1 MRSNVEVGRLVRNG
15 AVRGLCRKGAAPYI
29 AATMSEL
36 SAALEAGR
44 QSGGLLESS
53 KANIEAL
60 LASGPEEFERASI
73 GELVVAG
80 NWEELNNRFFRTLAF
95 GTGGLRGKTIGA
107 VVTTAERGIPQ
118 AMGRPEFPC
127 TGTNAMNYFNISRA
141 TQGLVNYVK
150 KWAEHE
156 KLPYRPRI
164 CISYDTRFFSR
175 EFADLTARVITG
187 LGCDALVFAE
197 PRPTPELS
205 FSVRQRGAQ
214 AGINITASHNPPAYN
229 GYKVYFND
237 GGQVIEPHASGI
249 IAEVNAVSSA
259 CFDPLPTD
267 QQGRREELGPEMDE
281 SYLDRLEKVVL
292 DPGVVAAEKG
302 LKIVYSPLHG
312 VGASIIMP
320 LLQRL
325 GFDVTAVPEQ
335 LVPDSRFPTVKS
347 PNPEYAEA
355 LTLAISLA
363 DRIGADLVLATDPD
377 DDRMGVA
384 VRGRDGGMH
393 LLTGNQIGSMLAFY
407 RAQRMFDVG
416 ILNEQN
422 KARGVIIKT
431 YVTTD
436 LQKAVAEHFGLRCV
450 ETLTGFK
457 YNAAKLR
464 QYEEA
469 IPEELRRDYTHLPEE
484 ETRRL
489 RLEHSS
495 LLVMGGEESYGY
507 TLSDFARDKDANA
520 AVAAFAEVV
529 AHARSRGLTA
539 VEYLDEIFAVLGVHL
554 ERGESLVF
562 EGAEGAARIAK
573 LAASYAA
580 NPPSVMDGSAVIK
593 VENFATDVIHD
604 VEGERIPAEG
614 MIIFTLADGRRA
626 AVRPSGTEPKIK
638 YYIFG
643 VEKPGGGRM
652 TAAGVEAARVRVEA
666 GIDRLWDWLHAD
678 ATRRAE
684 A

>member
-1 MRSNVEVGRLVRNG
+1 MSDLSKTLQEAEN
-15 AVRGLCRKGAAPYI
+15 RGL
-29 AATMSEL
+29 L
-36 SAALEAGR
+36 L
-44 QSGGLLESS
+44 QSSL
-53 KANIEAL
+53 ANIRTV
-60 LASGPEEFERASI
+60 LASGPSAAERESIEELAT
-73 GELVVAG
+73 AG
-80 NWEELNNRFFRTLAF
+80 NWAELDNRFFRTLAF

-107 VVTTAERGIPQ
+107 VVTAAERGVPQ
-118 AMGRPEFPC
+118 ALDRPEFPC
-127 TGTNAMNYFNISRA
+127 TGTNAMNYRNISRA
-141 TQGLVNYVK
+141 TRGLVAYVK
-150 KWAEHE
+150 KWAERE
-156 KLPYRPRI
+156 KLSHRPRI
-164 CISYDTRFFSR
+164 CISYDTRYFSR
-175 EFADLTARVITG
+175 EFADLAAKVITG
-187 LGCDALVFAE
+187 SGCDALVFSA

-205 FSVRQRGAQ
+205 FAIRQRGAA

-237 GGQVIEPHASGI
+237 GGQVVAPHDAGI
-249 IAEVNAVSSA
+249 IAEVNSVKDADYS
-259 CFDPLPTD
+259 PLPAAE
-267 QQGRREELGPEMDE
+267 QGHREDLGAEMDE
-281 SYLDRLEKVVL
+281 AYLDRLERVVL
-292 DPGVVAAEKG
+292 DPDLVAREKG

-335 LVPDSRFPTVKS
+335 LVPDSRFPTVES

-355 LTLAISLA
+355 LTMAMKLA
-363 DRIGADLVLATDPD
+363 DRIGADLVMATDPD

-384 VRGRDGGMH
+384 VRDAAGKMQ

-407 RAQRMFDVG
+407 RAQRMFELG
-416 ILNEQN
+416 ILDASD
-422 KARGVIIKT
+422 KSRGVIIKT

-464 QYEEA
+464 KYEEQ
-469 IPEELRRDYTHLPEE
+469 IPAALRADYAHLSEE

-529 AHARSRGLTA
+529 AYARSRGMTP
-539 VEYLDEIFAVLGVHL
+539 VEYLDEIFATLGVYL

-562 EGAEGAARIAK
+562 EGAEGAALIAK
-573 LAASYAA
+573 LAESYAK
-580 NPPSVMDGSAVIK
+580 NPPLEMDGSAVVK
-593 VENFATDVIHD
+593 VDNFGVDVIFD
-604 VEGERIPAEG
+604 SEGDRVPSEA
-614 MIIFTLADGRRA
+614 MIIFTLADGRRC

-643 VEKPGGGRM
+643 VEKPPGRKF
-652 TAAGVEAARVRVEA
+652 AAAEVASARERVQDGV
-666 GIDRLWDWLHAD
+666 DRLWDWLHAD
-678 ATRRAE
+678 AQRRAK

>member
-1 MRSNVEVGRLVRNG
+1 
-15 AVRGLCRKGAAPYI
+15 
-29 AATMSEL
+29 MSDL
-36 SAALEAGR
+36 SQVLMAGR
-44 QSGGLLESS
+44 DGGALLESS
-53 KANIEAL
+53 LANIEAL
-60 LASGPEEFERASI
+60 LAAQPRDYERAAI
-73 GELVVAG
+73 EELAAAAD
-80 NWEELNNRFFRTLAF
+80 WEELNNRFFRTLAF

-107 VVTTAERGIPQ
+107 VVTAAERGTPQ
-118 AMGRPEFPC
+118 AMDRPEFPC

-141 TQGLVNYVK
+141 TQGLVAYVLD
-150 KWAEHE
+150 WAARE
-156 KLPYRPRI
+156 KLPHRPRI

-175 EFADLTARVITG
+175 EFADLTAQVITD

-197 PRPTPELS
+197 PRPTPQLS
-205 FSVRQRGAQ
+205 FAVRQRGAQ
-214 AGINITASHNPPAYN
+214 AGINITASHNPPGYN
-229 GYKVYFND
+229 GYKVYFDD
-237 GGQVIEPHASGI
+237 GGQVVEPHASGI
-249 IAEVNAVSSA
+249 IARVNAVRSA
-259 CFDPLPTD
+259 HYEPRPEAER
-267 QQGRREELGPEMDE
+267 GRRETLGPEMDE
-281 SYLDRLEKVVL
+281 AYLDRLEKVVL
-292 DPGVVAAEKG
+292 DPAVVAQEKG
-302 LKIVYSPLHG
+302 LQIVYSPLHG

-325 GFDVTAVPEQ
+325 GFTVTAVPEQ

-355 LTLAISLA
+355 LTMAMQLA
-363 DRIGADLVLATDPD
+363 DKIGAEIVMATDPD

-384 VRGRDGGMH
+384 VRGRDGKMH

-407 RAQRMFDVG
+407 RAQRMFELG
-416 ILNEQN
+416 ILNEGN
-422 KARGVIIKT
+422 KHRGVIIKT

-464 QYEEA
+464 RYEEA
-469 IPEELRRDYTHLPEE
+469 IPAELRRDYVRLDEA

-489 RLEHSS
+489 RLAHSS
-495 LLVMGGEESYGY
+495 FLVMGGEESYGY

-520 AVAAFAEVV
+520 AVAAFAEV
-529 AHARSRGLTA
+529 AAYARSRGLTA
-539 VEYLDEIFAVLGVHL
+539 PEYLDEIFATLGVYL

-562 EGAEGAARIAK
+562 EGAEGAQLIAK
-573 LAASYAA
+573 LAASYADH
-580 NPPSVMDGSAVIK
+580 PPVEIDGSAVVK
-593 VENFATDVIHD
+593 VENFGTDTIHD
-604 VEGERIPAEG
+604 VEGELVPSEG

-643 VEKPGGGRM
+643 VEKPSGGKM
-652 TAAGVEAARVRVEA
+652 TPTEVAAARVRVQA

-678 ATRRAE
+678 AKRRAE

>member
-1 MRSNVEVGRLVRNG
+1 MKDLPAMLREGRG
-15 AVRGLCRKGAAPYI
+15 
-29 AATMSEL
+29 
-36 SAALEAGR
+36 
-44 QSGGLLESS
+44 QGLLESS
-53 KANIEAL
+53 AANIEAL
-60 LASGPEEFERASI
+60 LAAHPEDYERESI
-73 GELVVAG
+73 GELAAAG

-95 GTGGLRGKTIGA
+95 GTGGLRGKTIGM
-107 VVTTAERGIPQ
+107 VVTEAERGKPQ
-118 AMGRPEFPC
+118 ALDRPEFPC
-127 TGTNAMNYFNISRA
+127 TGTNAMNDRNVSRA
-141 TQGLVNYVK
+141 TQGLVAYVK
-150 KWAEHE
+150 EWAARE
-156 KLPYRPRI
+156 KLPHRPRI
-164 CISYDTRFFSR
+164 CICYDTRFYSP
-175 EFADLTARVITG
+175 EFAGLAAKVITE

-205 FSVRQRGAQ
+205 FAVRQTGAT
-214 AGINITASHNPPAYN
+214 AGINLTASHNPPPYN

-249 IAEVNAVSSA
+249 IAKVNAVRGPHYE
-259 CFDPLPTD
+259 PLPAAE
-267 QQGRREELGPEMDE
+267 QGKRVTLGAEMDE
-281 SYLDRLEKVVL
+281 AYLDRLERVVL
-292 DPGVVAAEKG
+292 DPDVVAREKG

-325 GFDVTAVPEQ
+325 GFDAVAVPEQ

-355 LTLAISLA
+355 LTMALQLA
-363 DRIGADLVLATDPD
+363 DEIGADLVMATDPD

-384 VRGRDGGMH
+384 VRNRAGVME
-393 LLTGNQIGSMLAFY
+393 LLTGNQIGSMLAYY
-407 RAQRMFDVG
+407 RASRMFELG
-416 ILNEQN
+416 ILNEEN
-422 KARGVIIKT
+422 KSRGVIIKT

-469 IPEELRRDYTHLPEE
+469 IPAEQRRDYAHLSEE

-489 RLEHSS
+489 RLKHSS

-529 AHARSRGLTA
+529 AYARSRGLTA
-539 VEYLDEIFAVLGVHL
+539 VEYLDEVFATLGVYL

-562 EGAEGAARIAK
+562 EGAEGAALIAK
-573 LAASYAA
+573 LAASYADH
-580 NPPSVMDGSAVIK
+580 PPEEMDGSAVVK
-593 VENFATDVIHD
+593 MENFAVDTVHD
-604 VEGERIPAEG
+604 AEGARIPAEG
-614 MIIFTLADGRRA
+614 MIIFTLADGRRC

-643 VEKPGGGRM
+643 VEKPPGRKM
-652 TAAGVEAARVRVEA
+652 TPEEVAAARGHVQA
-666 GIDRLWDWLHAD
+666 SIDRLWEWLHAD
-678 ATRRAE
+678 ALRRGA